1 MLCIWLFAVKRKW
14 GEDLAEI
21 AVPAGVRFLVLGDSA
36 VSVEFGQEIKIE
48 INRKVM
54 ALRDCVDVA
63 VAEGSLAGIVETV
76 PTYCSLMIV
85 YDPLVLGYDELR
97 EKLSVIIGSMK
108 LADEGK
114 RQVVEIPVVYGGE
127 YGPDLEEVAEKHGMT
142 AEEVIRLHSAPEYP
156 VYMLGFVAGFPYL
169 GGMDERLATPR
180 KKSPRLK
187 IAAGSVG
194 IAGGQT
200 GIYSVESPGGWQIIG
215 RTPLKLYD
223 ADSENPVLLAA
234 GSYVKFKPVSEA
246 EYKAM
251 IK

>member
-1 MLCIWLFAVKRKW
+1 MTC
-14 GEDLAEI
+14 LAES

-36 VSVEFGQEIKIE
+36 VSVEFGQEINIE

-54 ALRDCVDVA
+54 ALQGCVERA
-63 VAEGSLAGIVETV
+63 ASEGELEGIVETV
-76 PTYCSLMIV
+76 PTYCALMIV
-85 YDPLVLGYDELR
+85 YNPLVLGYDELV
-97 EKLSVIIGSMK
+97 EKLSAVIGSMK
-108 LADEGK
+108 LADAGE

-127 YGPDLEEVAEKHGMT
+127 YGPDLDEVATQHGMT
-142 AEEVIRLHSAPEYP
+142 AEEVIRLHAAPEYP

-223 ADSENPVLLAA
+223 AASENPVLLSA
-234 GSYVKFKPVSEA
+234 GSYVKFKPISEA
-246 EYKAM
+246 EYKA
-251 IK
+251 IANDSE